1 MLVASA
7 CINGDWRDFL
17 PWPFTLL
24 CMYIS
29 IIRSSTSQFIWS
41 TISEMWS
48 CRQRFTKALLV
59 FLISFS
65 LSFPSVT
72 FSSLSKSLFPYF
84 TDPILKVHTHN
95 IRHMKLSQNLNSLSI
110 VFYRSTCGA
119 ITEMGRWWQRFASLV
134 CLSSLVS
141 PSFMCAAFSSS
152 SKPLFPHFDSSTLLH
167 SQSAHMMY
175 ETFTKLE

>member
-29 IIRSSTSQFIWS
+29 IICSSTSQFIWS

-134 CLSSLVS
+134 CLSSLVF
-141 PSFMCAAFSSS
+141 PSFMCVAFSSS